1 MHHCLR
7 IIYIPFSKLIDIR
20 LAPKYDELGAL
31 YANNPDLASKVTIA
45 KVDATSNDVPDDISG
60 FPTIKLFPAGAK
72 DSPVD
77 YRGSRTVEDL
87 ANFVRDNGKH
97 QVDALAEKEKE
108 KEKEASQEEPETE
121 SASSSSAAEETET
134 ESASASK
141 SSEATRHEEL

>member
-1 MHHCLR
+1 M
-7 IIYIPFSKLIDIR
+7 SKLIASR

-31 YANNPDLASKVTIA
+31 YSNNADFASKVTIA

-97 QVDALAEKEKE
+97 KVDAFAEKEKE
-108 KEKEASQEEPETE
+108 AVQEETKAE
-121 SASSSSAAEETET
+121 SASSSSASEETET
-134 ESASASK
+134 ETANASK
-141 SSEATRHEEL
+141 SSEASRHEEL